1 MPALASTD
9 AVVRKL
15 TADGD
20 LDISAGRSQFL
31 AGLPGF
37 VVGANARMKLVRG
50 EWFADRARGM
60 PYVEN
65 DHVDASTAILG
76 QPYDEAKARLAYT
89 DAISETP
96 GFGSMLLMRLAFNP
110 ATRRLLVTWQ
120 ARTQFGDTPV
130 TVQEF

>member
-1 MPALASTD
+1 MALASTD

-31 AGLPGF
+31 AGLDGF
-37 VVGANARMKLVRG
+37 VIGANARMKLVRG
-50 EWFADRARGM
+50 EWFNDRTRGM

-65 DHVDASTAILG
+65 DYVGASEALLG

-89 DAISETP
+89 AAITETP
-96 GFGSMLLMRLAFNP
+96 GFGQMLQMRLAFN
-110 ATRRLLVTWQ
+110 ATTRRLLVTWQ
-120 ARTQFGDTPV
+120 ARTAFGDTPV